1 MNKVLEKERPTT
13 KKKTSSSK
21 PETASQLPE
30 PCGYKILIALPE
42 QEEVTDGGGNT
53 HPYSWKRVSFN

>member
-1 MNKVLEKERPTT
+1 MTKVLEKERPST
-13 KKKTSSSK
+13 KNKTSPPE

-42 QEEVTDGGGNT
+42 QEEVTDGGVIV
-53 HPYSWKRVSFN
+53 PDIVRELEE